1 MTEARAPSGVAV
13 DFGGTKISA
22 TRLRDGVAVDSL
34 KVATDG
40 EASADQQVAV
50 ICSLLQRLD
59 LEPGEPVGVALAG
72 RVDRNG
78 CWHALNTETL
88 TGVAEVPLRS
98 LLLDR
103 LNRPVVVE
111 NDAIA
116 AAIGEFN
123 HGAGRGCSDFA
134 FVTVSTGV
142 GGGLILN
149 GQPVISSQGL
159 AGHVGF
165 TTTTLGNRRC
175 GSGRINTVESIASGR
190 AIAHCAAALGHHGLS
205 AKDVFEAHLKGAAWA
220 TGLID
225 QSARAVAEMIGNL
238 TALLD
243 LERIA
248 LGGSIGMAEGYLE
261 RVQQYLAD
269 EPVIFQPDLVPVSLG
284 PDAAHFGVLTER

>member
-1 MTEARAPSGVAV
+1 MTKARAPSGVAV

-22 TRLRDGVAVDSL
+22 TRLRGGVAVDSI

-40 EASADQQVAV
+40 TASAEQQVGA
-50 ICSLLQRLD
+50 ICDLLQRLA
-59 LEPGEPVGVALAG
+59 LGPAEPVGVALAG
-72 RVDRNG
+72 RVDRHG

-88 TGVAEVPLRS
+88 TGVAEVPLRA
-98 LLLDR
+98 LLSDR
-103 LNRPVVVE
+103 LNRSVVVE

-116 AAIGEFN
+116 AAIGEFH
-123 HGAGRGCSDFA
+123 HGEGRGCSDFA

-165 TTTTLGNRRC
+165 TTSTLGNRRC
-175 GSGRINTVESIASGR
+175 GSGRLNTVESIASGR
-190 AIAHCAAALGHHGLS
+190 AIAHYAAALGHPDLS
-205 AKDVFEAHLKGAAWA
+205 AKDVYEAHLNGVEWA

-225 QSARAVAEMIGNL
+225 QSARALAEMIGNL

-261 RVQQYLAD
+261 RVQQHLQS
-269 EPVIFQPDLVPVSLG
+269 EPVIFQPDLVSVSLG
-284 PDAAHFGVLTER
+284 ADAAHFGVLTEA

>member
-1 MTEARAPSGVAV
+1 MTEVRAPSGVAV

-40 EASADQQVAV
+40 TASADQQVGA
-50 ICSLLQRLD
+50 ICDLLQRLA
-59 LEPGEPVGVALAG
+59 LQLAEPVGVALAG

-88 TGVAEVPLRS
+88 TGVAEVPLRAMLS
-98 LLLDR
+98 ER
-103 LNRPVVVE
+103 LSRPVVVE

-116 AAIGEFN
+116 AAIGEFH
-123 HGAGRGCSDFA
+123 HGAGHGCSDFA

-165 TTTTLGNRRC
+165 TTSTLGNRRC
-175 GSGRINTVESIASGR
+175 GSGRLNTVESIASGR
-190 AIAHCAAALGHHGLS
+190 AIAHYAAALGHQGLT
-205 AKDVFEAHLKGAAWA
+205 AKDVFEAHLSGAEWA

-225 QSARAVAEMIGNL
+225 RSARAVAEMIGNL

-248 LGGSIGMAEGYLE
+248 LGGSIGMAEGYLG
-261 RVQQYLAD
+261 RVHQHLQS
-269 EPVIFQPDLVPVSLG
+269 EPTIFQPDIVPVSLG
-284 PDAAHFGVLTER
+284 ADAAHFGVLTEA

>member
-1 MTEARAPSGVAV
+1 MTEARAPSGVAI

-22 TRLRDGVAVDSL
+22 TRLRDGVAVDGL

-40 EASADQQVAV
+40 TASADQQVAV
-50 ICSLLQRLD
+50 ICNLLQRLA
-59 LEPGEPVGVALAG
+59 LEPAEPVGVAVAG
-72 RVDRNG
+72 RVDRDG

-88 TGVAEVPLRS
+88 TGVAEVPLRAMLS
-98 LLLDR
+98 ER

-116 AAIGEFN
+116 AAIGEFH

-149 GQPVISSQGL
+149 GKPVISSQGL

-165 TTTTLGNRRC
+165 TTSTLANRRC
-175 GSGRINTVESIASGR
+175 GSGRLNTVESIASGR
-190 AIAHCAAALGHHGLS
+190 AIAHYAAALGQHGLS
-205 AKDVFEAHLKGAAWA
+205 AKNVFEAHLQGAAWA

-261 RVQQYLAD
+261 RVQQHLAD

-284 PDAAHFGVLTER
+284 SDAAHFGVLTER

>member
-22 TRLRDGVAVDSL
+22 TRLQDGVAVDSL

-40 EASADQQVAV
+40 TALADQQVAA
-50 ICSLLQRLD
+50 ICDLLQGLA
-59 LEPGEPVGVALAG
+59 LQPAEPVGVALAG
-72 RVDRNG
+72 RVDRDG

-88 TGVAEVPLRS
+88 TGVAEVPLRAMLS
-98 LLLDR
+98 ER

-116 AAIGEFN
+116 AAIGEFH

-149 GQPVISSQGL
+149 GHPVISSQGL

-165 TTTTLGNRRC
+165 TTSTLANRRC

-190 AIAHCAAALGHHGLS
+190 AIAHYAAALGHNGLS
-205 AKDVFEAHLKGAAWA
+205 AKDVYETQLNGAAWA

-261 RVQQYLAD
+261 RVRKHLAD

-284 PDAAHFGVLTER
+284 PDAAHFGVLTEV